1 MGCKDIQSS
10 IRLGHRKGTDAINL
24 LYMDMGY
31 GLMATAVLDGIV
43 SGIIFQGEKKC
54 LNDTLEGMRQK
65 ALFE

>member
-1 MGCKDIQSS
+1 
-10 IRLGHRKGTDAINL
+10 
-24 LYMDMGY
+24 MDMGY